1 MSGATRFHP
10 GPYPVQF
17 IYKWYHLTPG
27 YHLALF
33 ADDMCKCAIDSKEN
47 YVLEKLQRGL
57 TAMDSWFERWNINI
71 NENKTQAI

>member
-1 MSGATRFHP
+1 LALTIYSLYINDMPQTSG
-10 GPYPVQF
+10 G
-17 IYKWYHLTPG
+17 
-27 YHLALF
+27 HLALF